1 MDTDYATEDLSP
13 LSTEQL
19 EEMLG
24 YREAAET
31 DAEAFPEEE
40 LALESTA
47 LDKPWQD
54 VISRRGYDFCVRW
67 ETGGKAY
74 YERIIKGK
82 PAWPGYS
89 SGITIGC
96 GYDLGYHKLAQ
107 FEADWGHR
115 IPKAAFD
122 RLARTIG
129 FRTVEPGRAA
139 KVTRARQLIR
149 SLSDIVIA
157 WDIAIEQFNMSK
169 MPKLVRQLYSRLDN
183 LDRLHPHCRGALL
196 SLTFNRGGGIYS
208 LSGNRYTEGREIARL
223 MRSGT
228 AADFR
233 KIPAQF
239 RSMKRI
245 WGSASSLS
253 KRRDEEA
260 DLFELGLREESLFE
274 SVASLSPT
282 GQLESIENQPVE
294 VHDDV
299 EEQTDLGDE
308 APDEDIW
315 AESLEAVGQSQND
328 VRWNPNDDEQPDYRH
343 LPKPASVQ
351 PFDLIADDIEAL
363 VSFNDFAVKDGLLI
377 FALRGA
383 RLLGADKREKVA
395 SITVE
400 SIRPDHREYR
410 CVMGVLNRKTRH
422 LWAYRASTVP
432 SSRSVLNCY
441 RLHQQGKPLDGN
453 ILPTGCYTYTV
464 GTHRAGQSSEIR
476 GVLRLSRTSSG
487 ASRTVVLRSLNDV
500 MYDRHDFWHT
510 TAPADN
516 IHPGRH
522 ENRFSSAGCL
532 TLPGNYTKSSQI
544 HSGLWADFREALGMK
559 AKYQTSDDGRQF
571 SCVLLTGLDAA
582 LASNLRKSGEI
593 SDTAK
598 SDAALRRLRFGSQG
612 DRVAELQDMLGLA
625 KDPLKLIGPVTR
637 STLIRHQQQ
646 KFGWADG
653 IWTPGNGSA

>member
-1 MDTDYATEDLSP
+1 MDTDYATEALNP

-31 DAEAFPEEE
+31 DAEAFPEEDP
-40 LALESTA
+40 ALESTA

-54 VISRRGYDFCVRW
+54 VISRRGYDFCVKW

-82 PAWPGYS
+82 PAWPGYR

-96 GYDLGYHKLAQ
+96 GYDLGYHKLVQ
-107 FEADWGHR
+107 FKADWGHR
-115 IPKAAFD
+115 ISKAASD

-139 KVTRARQLIR
+139 KVTRARQLVR
-149 SLSDIVIA
+149 SLPDIVIS
-157 WDIAIEQFNMSK
+157 WEVAIEQFNISK
-169 MPKLVRQLYSRLDN
+169 MPKLVRQLYSKLDN
-183 LDRLHPHCRGALL
+183 LDKLHPHCRGALL

-208 LSGNRYTEGREIARL
+208 LSGNRYREGREIARL
-223 MRSGT
+223 MRSGKS
-228 AADFR
+228 ADFWE
-233 KIPAQF
+233 IPAQF

-245 WGSASSLS
+245 WGAASSLS

-260 DLFELGLREESLFE
+260 NLFELGLREESLFE
-274 SVASLSPT
+274 SVASLST
-282 GQLESIENQPVE
+282 TEQLESVE
-294 VHDDV
+294 AQLVEDHDDV

-308 APDEDIW
+308 ASDEDVW
-315 AESLEAVGQSQND
+315 AESLEAVGLSQND

-343 LPKPASVQ
+343 LPMPASVQ

-400 SIRPDHREYR
+400 SIRPDHRGYR
-410 CVMGVLNRKTRH
+410 CVMGILNRKTKQ
-422 LWAYRASTVP
+422 LWAYKASTVP
-432 SSRSVLNCY
+432 SSHSVLKCHH
-441 RLHQQGKPLDGN
+441 LHQQGKTLDGN

-464 GTHRAGQSSEIR
+464 GTHRVGKAGEIK

-487 ASRTVVLRSLNDV
+487 ASRTVVLRSLLNV
-500 MYDRHDFWHT
+500 VYDRHDYWHT

-516 IHPGRH
+516 IHPGRY

-532 TLPGNYTKSSQI
+532 TLPGNYSKPGKK
-544 HSGLWADFREALGMK
+544 HSGLWADFRKVLGMK

-582 LASNLRKSGEI
+582 LASTLRMSGEI
-593 SDTAK
+593 SDPTKA
-598 SDAALRRLRFGSQG
+598 DPALRRLRFGSQG
-612 DRVAELQDMLGLA
+612 DRVEELQDMLGLA
-625 KDPLKLIGPVTR
+625 KDPVKLIGPVTR
-637 STLIRHQQQ
+637 GALIKYQQH
-646 KFGWADG
+646 KLGWADG
-653 IWTPGNGSA
+653 IWMPSNGSA